1 MVFFHGSVPLIAGFG
16 GKERDFVQHRHDK
29 PFLKALGRAETDAAR
44 TDPVAASP
52 EQRQLLREHARLIRA
67 ARDLRQESFDRNIFG
82 EPAWEMLLALYVIDG
97 EQRRLSTRQVAKLA
111 SLSLTTTLRW
121 LDYLEEQD
129 LVSRRPNPFD
139 QRVVYTEL
147 SDKGRAAMDT
157 YLMRNCGADVTAS
170 MASGDRA
177 DSDQAGRVRKD
188 KRV

>member
-1 MVFFHGSVPLIAGFG
+1 LTAGFG
-16 GKERDFVQHRHDK
+16 GKEPDFVQHRHDK
-29 PFLKALGRAETDAAR
+29 GFLKALGRAETDASR
-44 TDPVAASP
+44 PDLIAASP
-52 EQRQLLREHARLIRA
+52 EQRQMLREHASLIRS

-129 LVSRRPNPFD
+129 LVSRQTNPFD
-139 QRVVYTEL
+139 HRVVYTEL

-157 YLMRNCGADVTAS
+157 YLMRNCGADVMGSIAS
-170 MASGDRA
+170 SDR
-177 DSDQAGRVRKD
+177 
-188 KRV
+188 